1 MLTGMIVALMIAA
14 TPTPNPAAFPP
25 LLKWVESQELMKSNL
40 LGPLPHA
47 ASIAQTSVLDCFRA
61 SSTPEITSG
70 LVKPTWSVEKSIDK
84 TACRYGAADLE
95 YGEFTGFNA
104 GMAGPERFSIQYD
117 AKHALARISRGCCS
131 WHQDILISGVTPPPE
146 AIVET
151 DLSARSTAYG
161 LHLGGTRSDVERI
174 FGRATSVAHKDNT
187 DAIFYRHLYH
197 DPNGFGAGCGEE
209 DIILLKSDRIVGIA
223 FTNGC

>member
-1 MLTGMIVALMIAA
+1 MLPGMLVAAIITM

-25 LLKWVESQELMKSNL
+25 LFKWVNSQSLMGTGFLDPN
-40 LGPLPHA
+40 PLPIPI
-47 ASIAQTSVLDCFRA
+47 SQTSVMDCFRA
-61 SSTPEITSG
+61 SGEPKVNLG
-70 LVKPTWSVEKSIDK
+70 QVKGTWTVEKAVER

-117 AKHALARISRGCCS
+117 AKHALARISRGCCG

-146 AIVET
+146 SIVET
-151 DLSARSTAYG
+151 DLSGRSTAYG
-161 LHLGGTRSDVERI
+161 LHLGGSKSDVERI
-174 FGRATSVAHKDNT
+174 FGRATSVAHGGEIH
-187 DAIFYRHLYH
+187 AIFYRHLYH

-209 DIILLKSDRIVGIA
+209 DIILLKSDRVVAIA
-223 FTNGC
+223 FTNAC